1 MPTIA
6 LVFRLWIWFTFRHMR
21 LHFRQV
27 LAVLLGIGL
36 GAAVFTSVRLAVV
49 ASVHSFSRS
58 MESIAG
64 KSDWTVVSHGD
75 RVPETLVAELLKNP
89 AVLHACPIMTTYAR
103 AAEQPDSVFMLI
115 GIDPVLDR
123 PFRTWQESPSS
134 ASSSTGWVDL
144 MAKPSTF
151 FVGARLARR
160 FDLQKGGMLVIE
172 HLQQKMAFRSLGT
185 LTAEGLALV
194 DGGEI
199 AVTDIASFQEFTG
212 CFGAVDRIDLIL
224 RPGVTNADLASIA
237 SSLPAGITLE
247 RPSEMKESGVIM
259 IRSYQLNLSV
269 LSFVSLFVGMFLVY
283 SLIALHTKAR
293 RSELAIMRSL
303 GASSRL
309 VFLLFLAE
317 GAFFGV
323 IGWLLAMPLGAFL
336 VKELLKRVSSTI
348 THLFVRVQGDD
359 MFLDPWEVA
368 ASLLVTVLVC
378 LLAAAQPARQAML
391 VPPREALMI
400 HEGGVR
406 DHSSHK
412 HITTFGMV
420 LILLVWPVSQLPAIM
435 EIPFPGYL
443 ATFLLFVGFSLL
455 SPWCLQ
461 VVGTYSAPKLR
472 RVFGESAQLGGRYV
486 RDAGTRA
493 AISVGALITAVALF
507 VGLVIMV
514 HSFRNTVKVWVEES
528 MNGDLF
534 LRPKMAG
541 VNRYRDPLPQ
551 GTAAALKKL
560 KTPVTLM
567 PYRRIFLHYGKN
579 LYQFESLDFHTF
591 MRHGRFLFVDG
602 DPEKILPELAMGRG
616 VVISEVF
623 AYQSGMG
630 VGDRFQTQIQS
641 AYLDI
646 PVLGIFRDY
655 RTQGGAVYYSL
666 PHFQE
671 STGDMSWS
679 GVRIFL
685 SDQSRNREASA
696 ERLRTEILDVLGAEV
711 HTVEIMTGKELHG
724 AIMQIFD
731 ETFAVTSVLLMI
743 ALLVATLGIAT
754 TLTVLVL
761 ERTRQLHTLIAVGAS
776 FRQIRTMV
784 FWEAILMVFTG
795 EAIGLACGF
804 FLSALLIFVINRQSF
819 GWTLIYGIDWLSI
832 SLSLPLILLTALVA
846 AIPAV
851 QTLFKRSPAQVLK
864 ER

>member
-1 MPTIA
+1 MPSIA

-36 GAAVFTSVRLAVV
+36 GAAVFTSVRLAVS

-64 KSDWTVVSHGD
+64 KSDWTVISSGG
-75 RVPETLVAELLKNP
+75 RIPETLVAELLKNP
-89 AVLHACPIMTTYAR
+89 AVLHASPIMTTYAR
-103 AAEQPDSVFMLI
+103 AAERPDSVFMLI

-123 PFRTWQESPSS
+123 PFRTWQVSPSS
-134 ASSSTGWVDL
+134 ASSPMGWADL
-144 MAKPSTF
+144 MAKPATF
-151 FVGARLARR
+151 FVGDRLARR
-160 FDLQKGGMLVIE
+160 FNLQKGGALVIE
-172 HLQQKMAFRSLGT
+172 HLRQRMAFHSLGT
-185 LTAEGLALV
+185 LASEGLALV

-212 CFGAVDRIDLIL
+212 YFGVVDRIDLIL
-224 RPGVTNADLASIA
+224 RPGVTDADLASIGL
-237 SSLPAGITLE
+237 SLPAGITLE
-247 RPSEMKESGVIM
+247 RPSEAKESGETM

-293 RSELAIMRSL
+293 RSELAVMRSL

-336 VKELLKRVSSTI
+336 VRELLKRVSSTI

-359 MFLDPWEVA
+359 LLLDPWEIA
-368 ASLLVTVLVC
+368 ASFVVTVLVC

-391 VPPREALMI
+391 VPPREALVI
-400 HEGGVR
+400 HEGGAR
-406 DHSSHK
+406 KQNPHK
-412 HITTFGMV
+412 RITIVGMV
-420 LILLVWPVSQLPAIM
+420 LILLVWPVSQLPAIL
-435 EIPFPGYL
+435 EIPLPGYL
-443 ATFLLFVGFSLL
+443 ATFLLFLGFSLL

-472 RVFGESAQLGGRYV
+472 RLFGESAHLGGRYV

-528 MNGDLF
+528 ISGDLF

-541 VNRYRDPLPQ
+541 VNRYRDPLPR
-551 GTAAALKKL
+551 GMPAALEKL

-567 PYRRIFLHYGKN
+567 PYRRIFLRYGKN
-579 LYQFESLDFHTF
+579 LYQFEAIDFRTF
-591 MRHGRFLFVDG
+591 AQHARFLFMDG
-602 DPEKILPELAMGRG
+602 NAEKMLPELAMGKG

-623 AYQSGMG
+623 AYQSGME
-630 VGDRFQTQIQS
+630 VGDRFQAEIQS
-641 AYLDI
+641 ARLDL

-655 RTQGGAVYYSL
+655 RTQGGAVYYSM
-666 PHFQE
+666 PHFQDL
-671 STGDMSWS
+671 TGDMSWS

-685 SDQSRNREASA
+685 SDQSGDREASA
-696 ERLRTEILDVLGAEV
+696 ERLRTEILDVLGDEV
-711 HTVEIMTGKELHG
+711 HAIEITTGKELHG

-795 EAIGLACGF
+795 EAIGLGCGF
-804 FLSALLIFVINRQSF
+804 FLSALLVFVINRQSF
-819 GWTLIYGIDWLSI
+819 GWTFIYGTDWVSI

-851 QTLFKRSPAQVLK
+851 QTLFKRPPAQVLK